1 MSMPTNH
8 SDTSDHEQNC
18 SDNTHPTN
26 ENSFFD
32 RRQFLSLAATISACA
47 PAVCLADQKEN
58 TQDQSPSEPTNLLS
72 NSQPPAV
79 QFQASP
85 TGSAA
90 YLERLASN
98 NLNAASQKENN
109 QIEPWEGTAPNSEE
123 EIAFLPL
130 HRLAALIQSR
140 KLSPVTL
147 TEIYLE
153 RLKRLD
159 PQLLCAVTIM
169 EKSAL
174 RDAKQAEQE
183 INKGQYRG
191 PLHGI
196 PWGVKDL
203 FSTRNAITTWGAKPF
218 ENRIIDED
226 AEIVTRLNHAG
237 AILIAKL
244 STGTFALGDNWY
256 RGRTR
261 NPWNLEEGSSGSS
274 AGPGSATAAGCVA
287 FSIGTETQGSIV
299 SPTKRC
305 GISALRPTFGRVSRH
320 GCMTLSWTMDKVG
333 PMCRTIEDCAL
344 VFNAIHGAD
353 GKDPSTLTAPFHFQ
367 RSVDLSK
374 VKIGYSEDTDEEFL
388 DTIRRLGAKP
398 IPMPAHPS
406 YDKVEHI
413 LTVES
418 AVAFDDFISLNLDE
432 QMVRKERVRNFR
444 PARHITALDYLNA
457 QRQRFALMK
466 EMEAYFD
473 NIDLYITHS
482 GDIRL
487 TNLTGN
493 PAAVFPYKFEGKQPE
508 CITLIGN
515 LFADDTILS
524 VAHAYQTA
532 TDWHNKH
539 PQLS

>member
-1 MSMPTNH
+1 MSLNQSETPDNEQIH
-8 SDTSDHEQNC
+8 KDH
-18 SDNTHPTN
+18 DIN
-26 ENSFFD
+26 ETPFFD
-32 RRQFLSLAATISACA
+32 RRQFLSLAATIAACV
-47 PAVCLADQKEN
+47 PEICLADNKNN
-58 TQDQSPSEPTNLLS
+58 TQKQQPIEQTNLLP
-72 NSQPPAV
+72 NSLAPAV

-85 TGSAA
+85 IGSAA
-90 YLERLASN
+90 YVESLASDSTSNVSRKQN
-98 NLNAASQKENN
+98 NR
-109 QIEPWEGTAPNSEE
+109 IEPWKGVVPDSHA
-123 EIAFLPL
+123 EIAFLPV

-169 EKSAL
+169 EESAI
-174 RDAKQAEQE
+174 RAAKQAEKE
-183 INKGQYRG
+183 INAGQYRG

-203 FSTRNAITTWGAKPF
+203 FSTRNIATTWGAKPF
-218 ENRIIDED
+218 ENRVIDED
-226 AEIVTRLNHAG
+226 AEIVVRLQKAG

-244 STGTFALGDNWY
+244 ATGTFAQGDDWY

-261 NPWNLEEGSSGSS
+261 NPWNIEEGSSGSS

-287 FSIGTETQGSIV
+287 FAIGTETQGSIV

-353 GKDPSTLTAPFHFQ
+353 GKDPSTLTAPFRFQ
-367 RSVDLSK
+367 RSLDLSNI
-374 VKIGYSEDTDEEFL
+374 KIGYSEDIDEPFL
-388 DTIRRLGAKP
+388 KTLRDLGAKP
-398 IPMPAHPS
+398 TPMPVPPS
-406 YDKVEHI
+406 YHEIKHI
-413 LTVES
+413 LIVES
-418 AVAFDDFISLNLDE
+418 AVAFDDFISQNLDE
-432 QMVRKERVRNFR
+432 QLVEKVRVKNFR

-457 QRQRFALMK
+457 QRRRFALMK
-466 EMEAYFD
+466 EMAAYFE

-482 GDIRL
+482 GDVRL

-493 PAAVFPYKFEGKQPE
+493 PAAVFPYKFDAEQPE

-524 VAHAYQTA
+524 VAHAYQKA
-532 TDWHNKH
+532 THWHEEH
-539 PQLS
+539 PPLA

>member
-1 MSMPTNH
+1 MKSEIPDNEQIH
-8 SDTSDHEQNC
+8 NDH
-18 SDNTHPTN
+18 DIN
-26 ENSFFD
+26 ENTFFD
-32 RRQFLSLAATISACA
+32 RRQFLSLAATITACA
-47 PAVCLADQKEN
+47 PAICLADNKNN
-58 TQDQSPSEPTNLLS
+58 TQKQQPIEQTSLLP
-72 NSQPPAV
+72 NSLAPAV

-85 TGSAA
+85 IGSAA
-90 YLERLASN
+90 YVESLASDSTSNDSRKLN
-98 NLNAASQKENN
+98 NRV
-109 QIEPWEGTAPNSEE
+109 EPWKGAVPDSHA
-123 EIAFLPL
+123 EIAFLPV

-140 KLSPVTL
+140 QLSPVTL

-169 EKSAL
+169 EESAI
-174 RDAKQAEQE
+174 RAAKQAEKE
-183 INKGQYRG
+183 INEGHYRG

-203 FSTRNAITTWGAKPF
+203 FSTRNVTTTWGAKPF
-218 ENRIIDED
+218 ENRVIDED
-226 AEIVTRLNHAG
+226 AEIVVRLQNAG

-244 STGTFALGDNWY
+244 ATGTFAQGDDWY

-261 NPWNLEEGSSGSS
+261 NPWNIEEGSSGSS

-287 FSIGTETQGSIV
+287 FAIGTETQGSIV

-305 GISALRPTFGRVSRH
+305 GISALRPTFGRISRH

-353 GKDPSTLTAPFHFQ
+353 GKDPSTLTAPFRFQ
-367 RSVDLSK
+367 RSPDLSNI
-374 VKIGYSEDTDEEFL
+374 KIGYSEDIDEPFL
-388 DTIRRLGAKP
+388 NTLRDLGAKP
-398 IPMPAHPS
+398 TPMPVPPS
-406 YDKVEHI
+406 YHEVKHI
-413 LTVES
+413 LIVES
-418 AVAFDDFISLNLDE
+418 AVAFDDFISQNLDE
-432 QMVRKERVRNFR
+432 QLVEKVRVKNFR
-444 PARHITALDYLNA
+444 PARHVTALDYLNA
-457 QRQRFALMK
+457 QRRRFALMK
-466 EMEAYFD
+466 EMAAYFE

-482 GDIRL
+482 GDVRL

-493 PAAVFPYKFEGKQPE
+493 PAAVFPYKFDAKQPE

-524 VAHAYQTA
+524 VANAYQSA
-532 TDWHNKH
+532 THWHEEH
-539 PQLS
+539 PQIA